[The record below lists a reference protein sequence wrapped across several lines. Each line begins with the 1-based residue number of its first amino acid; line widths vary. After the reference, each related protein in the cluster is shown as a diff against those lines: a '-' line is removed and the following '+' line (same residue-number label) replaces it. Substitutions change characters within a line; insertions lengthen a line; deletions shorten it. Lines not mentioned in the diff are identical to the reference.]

1 VLNGTQLDTVRD
13 DGYRQ
18 CGGCGMYLRWRG
30 DMLMKKTD
38 VRAGSTFSFTHR
50 AHVVSTL
57 RYASM
62 RTTSSCSSQ
71 LCPPG
76 LLPAIDDRTSAEGHR
91 AYSIDSI

>member
-1 VLNGTQLDTVRD
+1 MAKLVEEAR
-13 DGYRQ
+13 
-18 CGGCGMYLRWRG
+18 YLRWRG

-38 VRAGSTFSFTHR
+38 VRAGSTFSFTHL

-76 LLPAIDDRTSAEGHR
+76 LLRAIARTSAGGAPRGAH
-91 AYSIDSI
+91 ST